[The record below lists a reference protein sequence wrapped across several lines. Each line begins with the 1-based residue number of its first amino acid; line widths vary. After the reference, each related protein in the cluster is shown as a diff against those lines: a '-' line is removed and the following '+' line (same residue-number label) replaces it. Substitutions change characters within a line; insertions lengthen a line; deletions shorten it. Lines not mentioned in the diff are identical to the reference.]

1 VAVVAGDGDGVL
13 CAAEPAHAERAGQAK
28 GARLLPR
35 HRLRTHQLSSTALAF
50 SIVVDVIVVV
60 VVVVVIVVAVAVD
73 SGNAEGYRELT
84 RSPRGQGVI
93 FLEN

>member
-1 VAVVAGDGDGVL
+1 MAVVAGDGDGVL

-50 SIVVDVIVVV
+50 SIVVIVVV
-60 VVVVVIVVAVAVD
+60 VVVVVIVVAVGVD